1 MKSVI
6 FVSLNFMLLI
16 LDAINC
22 LLNFEKFF
30 AIVPSWIQ
38 IVDKLKYLHCI
49 EIVTDRKISM
59 MR

>member
-1 MKSVI
+1 
-6 FVSLNFMLLI
+6 
-16 LDAINC
+16 
-22 LLNFEKFF
+22 LNFEKFF